1 MGAKSKNGI
10 VRGGGVEASAGSLA
24 KQFDDMETGDLP
36 MVKLGDAS
44 IAAPFT
50 SKMPSIKSCV
60 DIVRQGRC
68 TLVSSIQM
76 YQIMA
81 LQCLISS
88 YSLSVLYLDG
98 VKYGDTQMT
107 AMGMLGS
114 ISFMSVSRSKPL
126 DRLSNVRPLTSIFH
140 PALFISL
147 LGQFTIHLTTMMVA
161 VHYAKK
167 NLPPDYEP
175 DLDGQFQPGILNTV
189 VFLVSNVQQVTVFV
203 VNLQGRPFMTG
214 LTENR
219 PLLWSLICTF
229 ILTFMFASESIPSL
243 NKYFQL
249 VPFPE
254 DSFRDFILLILMFD
268 VAGSLIF
275 DRLMKFIF
283 APQILFASLKGT
295 TFWDVFGVA
304 RTVAVIF
311 WIMYSLLG
319 NEETWEEMMRMDALA
334 LNATENAT
342 EIIVENVTEAV
353 ETVMEAVYDEF

>member
-1 MGAKSKNGI
+1 MMWAT
-10 VRGGGVEASAGSLA
+10 ATA
-24 KQFDDMETGDLP
+24 KQYLEDDYK
-36 MVKLGDAS
+36 V
-44 IAAPFT
+44 
-50 SKMPSIKSCV
+50 
-60 DIVRQGRC
+60 
-68 TLVSSIQM
+68 
-76 YQIMA
+76 
-81 LQCLISS
+81 
-88 YSLSVLYLDG
+88 
-98 VKYGDTQMT
+98 
-107 AMGMLGS
+107 
-114 ISFMSVSRSKPL
+114 
-126 DRLSNVRPLTSIFH
+126 
-140 PALFISL
+140 
-147 LGQFTIHLTTMMVA
+147 
-161 VHYAKK
+161 
-167 NLPPDYEP
+167 
-175 DLDGQFQPGILNTV
+175 DLDGTFKPGILNSV
-189 VFLVSNVQQVTVFV
+189 VFLVNNVQQVTVFV

-311 WIMYSLLG
+311 WIMYS
-319 NEETWEEMMRMDALA
+319 
-334 LNATENAT
+334 
-342 EIIVENVTEAV
+342 
-353 ETVMEAVYDEF
+353 